1 MKQAPIALRK
11 NPPAAPTAKPASS
24 PPLPEVNAARL
35 AELLQAPALG
45 EASAPAPEGPAAAKG
60 AGRQRRDSPK
70 RRADRDEGELERL
83 QVHLSADVARA
94 LRVLA
99 ATEGR
104 SLSAVVEAELRGL
117 LRRKGAL

>member
-11 NPPAAPTAKPASS
+11 NPPAAKPASS
-24 PPLPEVNAARL
+24 PALPEVNVARL

-45 EASAPAPEGPAAAKG
+45 EAEAPAHKGPAAETR
-60 AGRQRRDSPK
+60 AGRQRRDSPR

-83 QVHLSADVARA
+83 QVHLPADVARA

-117 LRRKGAL
+117 LKRKGAL

>member
-11 NPPAAPTAKPASS
+11 NPPAAPTAKPA
-24 PPLPEVNAARL
+24 LPEVNVARL

-45 EASAPAPEGPAAAKG
+45 EASAPAHEGPAAAKG
-60 AGRQRRDSPK
+60 PGRQRRDSPK